1 MPYPRTADCELLTI
15 AFIHLLEKYVPHI
28 RSQAEYIK
36 LTLCFEMMLPNSYSF
51 SYTLSHAIPLLDSKG
66 GVIDLR
72 AVYEKI
78 YELVRIE
85 AEKYQD
91 SVIKSV
97 KIRIDFH
104 PQSIQSYEESKKM
117 SHDEIKLVIQ
127 KIWDN
132 CLEPGKIPDPKSLA
146 TLKSRIPKFVTT
158 LKNRSQISR
167 PFIVADMETL
177 LLGEVHVP
185 YLSLIH
191 I

>member
-91 SVIKSV
+91 EVGAVTLYSISYLGSKPGSAVPYSFSIK
-97 KIRIDFH
+97 
-104 PQSIQSYEESKKM
+104 KK
-117 SHDEIKLVIQ
+117 LLANA
-127 KIWDN
+127 IWD
-132 CLEPGKIPDPKSLA
+132 SLVNQ
-146 TLKSRIPKFVTT
+146 L
-158 LKNRSQISR
+158 
-167 PFIVADMETL
+167 
-177 LLGEVHVP
+177 
-185 YLSLIH
+185 
-191 I
+191 